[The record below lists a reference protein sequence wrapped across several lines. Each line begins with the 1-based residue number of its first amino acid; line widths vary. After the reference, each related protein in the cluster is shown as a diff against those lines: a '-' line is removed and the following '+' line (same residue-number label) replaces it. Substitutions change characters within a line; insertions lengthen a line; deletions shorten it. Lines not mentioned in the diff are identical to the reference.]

1 MYVLWIINKYKVIFY
16 LNVLRLKCFFKDISF
31 KHLIQKTLTLCFRKT
46 SFHYFLNKYNTKRSL
61 YQQRRKCSWKI
72 KARDCSKLN
81 IYLLLNVL
89 CYTCL
94 VRSARLQSRQVS
106 WLTEKVLVLLS
117 VSTDHL
123 LVKKLCLLVSEVG
136 SL

>member
-106 WLTEKVLVLLS
+106 
-117 VSTDHL
+117 
-123 LVKKLCLLVSEVG
+123 
-136 SL
+136 